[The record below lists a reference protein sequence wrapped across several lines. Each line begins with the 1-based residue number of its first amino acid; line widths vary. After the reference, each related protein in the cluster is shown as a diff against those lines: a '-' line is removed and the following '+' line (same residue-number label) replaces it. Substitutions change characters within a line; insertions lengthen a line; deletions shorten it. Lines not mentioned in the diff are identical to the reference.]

1 MIRHQNQTLMHYEQF
16 VNDRLDTSP
25 APAIAPEFLPESG
38 KAVPLAWKRV
48 PCDSAS
54 VVCRDKDLYSRF
66 ERDLLDDGQLMI
78 PVHPLEVD
86 RFPSAE
92 IVYSGTIR
100 FSASYR
106 TVFYYPEAGGPL
118 STWIPD
124 GRLLML
130 KLHLEE
136 PLPGIPGDRRLT
148 RSIIEKCVYL
158 SSVLPAEISQEE
170 MGKKLEIVPEFFGI
184 TSRDCGVLFRLLPA
198 TGAIP
203 VFSLF
208 SRDRTR
214 PTDDP
219 LIVEVFREHYGT
231 RCSEAAERFGR
242 DIARPLV
249 RSLIAGFRRGISL
262 ELHAQNTLVDLD
274 ADAVVRRVFARDMEG
289 VVVFDGYRGSRGL
302 EPLSTGLG
310 SQVDS
315 YTNAPINRLF
325 NRNLDH
331 DIGRI
336 FTGLLRAL
344 RESGYFS
351 ARETRS
357 AVRSIRIVAR
367 ESILEGELGD
377 ICGLGRYLP
386 VSRAPWG
393 NGLRPGHYFRT
404 QYR

>member
-1 MIRHQNQTLMHYEQF
+1 MIHHQNQTLIHYEQF

-25 APAIAPEFLPESG
+25 PPAIAREFLPESG
-38 KAVPLAWKRV
+38 NAVPLPWKRV
-48 PCDSAS
+48 PYDSTS
-54 VVCRDKDLYSRF
+54 VVCRDKELYSAF
-66 ERDLLDDGQLMI
+66 ERDLLDDGHLMV

-86 RFPSAE
+86 RFSSNE

-106 TVFYYPEAGGPL
+106 TVFYFPEAGGPL
-118 STWIPD
+118 SASTPAD
-124 GRLLML
+124 KSLML
-130 KLHLEE
+130 KLHLDE

-158 SSVLPAEISQEE
+158 SSILPAEISEE
-170 MGKKLEIVPEFFGI
+170 KMGEQLEIIPESLGI
-184 TSRDCGVLFRLLPA
+184 AAGDCGVLFRLVPA

-203 VFSLF
+203 VFSLY

-214 PTDDP
+214 PGADP
-219 LIVEVFREHYGT
+219 LIVETVREHYGK
-231 RCSEAAERFGR
+231 RSGDAADRFGM

-262 ELHAQNTLVDLD
+262 ELHAQNTLVDLGT
-274 ADAVVRRVFARDMEG
+274 DAVVRRVFARDMEG
-289 VVVFDGYRGSRGL
+289 VVVFDGYRISRGL

-310 SQVDS
+310 KQVDS
-315 YTNAPINRLF
+315 YTSAPINRLF

-336 FTGLLRAL
+336 FTGLLKAL

-351 ARETRS
+351 AKETKS
-357 AVRSIRIVAR
+357 AVRSVRKVVQ
-367 ESILEGELGD
+367 ECILEGELGD
-377 ICGLGRYLP
+377 ISGLGRYLP

-393 NGLRPGHYFRT
+393 SGLRPGHYFRT
-404 QYR
+404 HYR